1 MPMANSKQFNALKL
15 ALTFAPL
22 SITIEVVGWLFS
34 GSLALLGD
42 ALHGF
47 ARLLALGT
55 TFYIMFISS
64 RRQRFHSLAPFRA
77 EALAGIVT
85 HMSLLFI
92 LLFIGMQMV
101 EHARGNFIP
110 RSHIASLC
118 AAAAVL
124 CNLLTVYLVN
134 RGRRKQGL
142 KRTHRELTSLVVVSL
157 AVLVSQILILR
168 FAWGWLDLVIAAVIC
183 IPIISAILNGF
194 ISNAAELLELRS
206 PAQDAGLVARAIRQ
220 RFMQVQNVRQPF
232 VYKVGANQYAF
243 SAELELSGMSL
254 GDAEVLLDRVEDF
267 LEENFGVEQSNLRLS
282 AYDRK

>member
-1 MPMANSKQFNALKL
+1 MAKSNQLKALRL

-47 ARLLALGT
+47 ARLLALGS
-55 TFYIMFISS
+55 TFYIVFISN
-64 RRQRFHSLAPFRA
+64 RRNRFASLAPYRA

-85 HMSLLFI
+85 HMSLLFV
-92 LLFIGMQMV
+92 LLFIIMQIV
-101 EHARGNFIP
+101 EHARGNFTP
-110 RSHIASLC
+110 RSHIASLS

-124 CNLLTVYLVN
+124 CNLFTVYLVN

-142 KRTHRELTSLVVVSL
+142 KRTHRELTSLVVVSMG
-157 AVLVSQILILR
+157 VLVSQILILR
-168 FAWGWLDLVIAAVIC
+168 FAWGWLDLAVTAIIC
-183 IPIISAILNGF
+183 VPIVSAMLNGF
-194 ISNAAELLELRS
+194 IQNAAELLELRS

-243 SAELELSGMSL
+243 SAELELAGMSL
-254 GDAEVLLDRVEDF
+254 GEAEELLDRVEDF
-267 LEENFGVEQSNLRLS
+267 LEENFGVEQSNLRLT

>member
-1 MPMANSKQFNALKL
+1 MANSYQLKALRL
-15 ALTFAPL
+15 ALTFAPI
-22 SITIEVVGWLFS
+22 SITIEVVGWLMS

-47 ARLLALGT
+47 ARLLALGS
-55 TFYIMFISS
+55 TFYIVFIS
-64 RRQRFHSLAPFRA
+64 RRRHRFTSLAPYRA

-85 HMSLLFI
+85 YMSLLFA

-101 EHARGNFIP
+101 DHMRQSFVP
-110 RSHIASLC
+110 RSHIASLA

-124 CNLLTVYLVN
+124 CNLFTVYLVN

-142 KRTHRELTSLVVVSL
+142 KRAHRELSSLVVVSL
-157 AVLVSQILILR
+157 GVLVSQILILR
-168 FAWGWLDLVIAAVIC
+168 FAWGWLDIAVAALIC
-183 IPIISAILNGF
+183 VPIISAILNGF
-194 ISNAAELLELRS
+194 IQNASELLELRS

-232 VYKVGANQYAF
+232 VYKVGASQYAF
-243 SAELELSGMSL
+243 SAELELAGMSL
-254 GDAEVLLDRVEDF
+254 SDAEQLLDRVEDF

-282 AYDRK
+282 AYERK

>member
-1 MPMANSKQFNALKL
+1 MANRSQIKALRL

-22 SITIEVVGWLFS
+22 SITIEVVGWLLS

-47 ARLLALGT
+47 ARLLALGS
-55 TFYIMFISS
+55 TFYIVFLSN
-64 RRQRFHSLAPFRA
+64 RRNRFASLAPYRA

-85 HMSLLFI
+85 HMSLLFV

-101 EHARGNFIP
+101 EHIRGNFAP
-110 RSHIASLC
+110 RSHIASLS

-124 CNLLTVYLVN
+124 CNLFTVYLVN

-142 KRTHRELTSLVVVSL
+142 RRTHRELTSLVVVSL
-157 AVLVSQILILR
+157 GVLVSQILILR
-168 FAWGWLDLVIAAVIC
+168 FAWGWLDIVVAAVIC
-183 IPIISAILNGF
+183 VPIISAILNGF
-194 ISNAAELLELRS
+194 IQNAAELLELRS

-243 SAELELSGMSL
+243 SAELELAGMSL
-254 GDAEVLLDRVEDF
+254 KEAEELLDRMEDF
-267 LEENFGVEQSNLRLS
+267 LEENFGVEQSNLRLT

>member
-1 MPMANSKQFNALKL
+1 MANNNQLRALRL
-15 ALTFAPL
+15 ALAFAPL
-22 SITIEVVGWLFS
+22 SITIEVVGWLMS
-34 GSLALLGD
+34 GSLALLSD

-47 ARLLALGT
+47 ARLLALGS
-55 TFYIMFISS
+55 TFYIMFLS
-64 RRQRFHSLAPFRA
+64 RRRNRITSLAPYRA

-85 HMSLLFI
+85 HMSLLFV

-101 EHARGNFIP
+101 EHLRSGFTL
-110 RSHIASLC
+110 RSHIASLA

-142 KRTHRELTSLVVVSL
+142 RRTHRELTSLVVVSL
-157 AVLVSQILILR
+157 GVLVSQILILR
-168 FAWGWLDLVIAAVIC
+168 FAWGWLDIAVAAVIC
-183 IPIISAILNGF
+183 VPIISAMLNGF
-194 ISNAAELLELRS
+194 IQNATELLELRS
-206 PAQDAGLVARAIRQ
+206 PAQDAGSVARAIRQ

-254 GDAEVLLDRVEDF
+254 GEAEILLDRVEDF

-282 AYDRK
+282 AYDRN